1 MWRSCPSVWLTW
13 LIAMVKQ
20 IHASAASP
28 GSSMQNDVES
38 SVLLDECRC
47 HVVCSRPSPCQSISS
62 WVFLIFLFH
71 AHIRGVPVSDIWD
84 DPFFAHDQRSLKL
97 VPFKS
102 LGTVSY
108 SPSIVT
114 MALSCIEFARYSD
127 LLVESRKFF
136 IPHLYLAP
144 RGGNP
149 VGISPLCLILIKLE
163 WLGYREVKK
172 LWQYAK
178 PLLYAICYVMAY
190 RQTVSLTSLF
200 LILSL
205 WVTPAILLKQDI
217 SNTRNLFSCLLQS
230 LSFRVVHQHTEYYCL
245 KPSTSWCY
253 WWLKTTTLS
262 FTSEIQF

>member
-38 SVLLDECRC
+38 SMLLDECRC

-127 LLVESRKFF
+127 LLVESRKIFT
-136 IPHLYLAP
+136 PHLYLAP

-163 WLGYREVKK
+163 WLGYREVKMT
-172 LWQYAK
+172 
-178 PLLYAICYVMAY
+178 IC
-190 RQTVSLTSLF
+190 
-200 LILSL
+200 
-205 WVTPAILLKQDI
+205 
-217 SNTRNLFSCLLQS
+217 
-230 LSFRVVHQHTEYYCL
+230 
-245 KPSTSWCY
+245 
-253 WWLKTTTLS
+253 
-262 FTSEIQF
+262 